1 MEAVTNKTLEKLKYD
16 LVRAGLVPYE
26 TIEQAEEI
34 ANAQNIN
41 IGQAL
46 INSGVLTEESSFEIL
61 EAKLH
66 IPYVNLE
73 DYTLDKNCLKF
84 INFSDAR
91 KYRIIPLFK
100 IEDTL
105 TVAMADPLDLFAIDK
120 IIETAECSIEP
131 VISSEPSII
140 KKIDEY
146 YKTDITVGE
155 IFTDN
160 GTDYDWRDEL
170 HSEDLSDNHMQKI
183 IRAILKQ
190 AILEGVH
197 EVTFQREDDGLGV
210 NFKKNGEILNKGNI
224 PNVLTSSFAAR
235 LKSLAELDP
244 SVSEVPQLGKL
255 CFKVDNITV
264 IASISTFPT
273 IMGERIFLKIY
284 KPPRPLNQII
294 KSEKNLNLIKSA
306 LNNPGIILV
315 CGSPLSGK
323 THIIYSLLLEASDK
337 NKNIMTLESIA
348 KYNLTNVH
356 QCELNENV
364 GFNMDKASRFIEF
377 QSPDVIYLEGI
388 KTKESFDYFSGLVFD
403 NKTII
408 MEFLANNMEDLR
420 NKMSFS
426 DFETLKSLIS
436 CMIFIHSKDSIEVFT
451 KETVQKYL
459 AKKTPQKGVLLLI
472 CHFPII

>member
-46 INSGVLTEESSFEIL
+46 INSGVLTEEALLKFL

-197 EVTFQREDDGLGV
+197 EVTFQREDEGLGV
-210 NFKKNGEILNKGNI
+210 NFKKSGEILNKGNI

-459 AKKTPQKGVLLLI
+459 A
-472 CHFPII
+472 

>member
-1 MEAVTNKTLEKLKYD
+1 METTVTNKTLEKLKYD
-16 LVRAGLVPYE
+16 LVRAGLVAYE
-26 TIEQAEEI
+26 TIEQAQEI

-46 INSGVLTEESSFEIL
+46 INSGVLSEDDILKFL

-66 IPYVNLE
+66 IPYVNLD
-73 DYTLDKNCLKF
+73 DYTLDTKCLQY
-84 INFSDAR
+84 ISLVDAKR
-91 KYRIIPLFK
+91 YRIIPLFK

-120 IIETAECSIEP
+120 VIETAECSIEP
-131 VISSEPSII
+131 VVSSESSIL
-140 KKIDEY
+140 KKINEY
-146 YKTDITVGE
+146 YKEDEIVGE
-155 IFTDN
+155 IFTQD

-170 HSEDLSDNHMQKI
+170 HNEDLSDNHIQKI

-190 AILEGVH
+190 AILEQVH
-197 EVTFQREDDGLGV
+197 EVTFQHEDNGFAV

-224 PNVLTSSFAAR
+224 PQALTASFVAK
-235 LKSLAELDP
+235 LKNLAELDA

-255 CFKVDNITV
+255 NFKVDEINV

-284 KPPRPLNQII
+284 KPPRKLNKII
-294 KSEKNLNLIKSA
+294 KSESNLNVIKTA
-306 LNNPGIILV
+306 LNNPGIIIV

-323 THIIYSLLLEASDK
+323 THIIYSLLLECASQ

-348 KYNLTNVH
+348 KYNLKNVH

-388 KTKESFDYFSGLVFD
+388 KTKDSFDYFSSLVFE

-420 NKMSFS
+420 YKLSFS
-426 DFETLKSLIS
+426 DFETLKSIIS
-436 CMIFIHSKDSIEVFT
+436 CLVFIHSQDSIEVFS

-459 AKKTPQKGVLLLI
+459 A
-472 CHFPII
+472 